1 MKFPSLEWAEKL
13 CNEINNIEIDEIRSW
28 NWDILFIL
36 RNVKNNDM
44 KFKVN
49 IKAGKC
55 LGVEEDGGA
64 DYIIEGDYDIW
75 KSILLGELDL
85 AVALLAGKLK
95 LIKGDRLNLLRHIR
109 AAVNIASI
117 IRAKGLTNDL
127 EIM

>member
-64 DYIIEGDYDIW
+64 DYIIEGDYNIW

-85 AVALLAGKLK
+85 AVALLSGKLK

>member
-13 CNEINNIEIDEIRSW
+13 CNEINNIEVDEIRSW

-85 AVALLAGKLK
+85 AVALLSGKLK

>member
-13 CNEINNIEIDEIRSW
+13 CNEINNIEVDEIRSW

-44 KFKVN
+44 KFKVK

-55 LGVEEDGGA
+55 LGVDEDGDA
-64 DYIIEGDYDIW
+64 DYVIEGDYNIW

-85 AVALLAGKLK
+85 AVALLSGKLK

-117 IRAKGLTNDL
+117 IRARGLTNDL